1 MVFYTEDH
9 SGQSSCF
16 LSLLGKA
23 ETQKNWFYLHFPNE
37 RAEAWLIAQ
46 GYS

>member
-9 SGQSSCF
+9 SGQSRCF
-16 LSLLGKA
+16 LSLLAKQ
-23 ETQKNWFYLHFPNE
+23 TQKNWFYLHFPHE